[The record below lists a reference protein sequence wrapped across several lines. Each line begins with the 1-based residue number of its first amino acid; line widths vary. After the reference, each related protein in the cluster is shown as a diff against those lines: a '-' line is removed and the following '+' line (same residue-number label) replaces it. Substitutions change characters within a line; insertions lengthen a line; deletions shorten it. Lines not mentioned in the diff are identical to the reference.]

1 MKWGRKHK
9 RGNPEAQ
16 LHKAAADY
24 LDRILPPKSWWT
36 TIPAGGG
43 GLIRGAILKRLG
55 YQAGTPDI
63 LVLFDGKAHFIELK
77 AKNGRMSAEQVGQ
90 MEALN
95 EASVPVEVCR
105 SITEIGLALSRWQIP
120 TREAEITLER
130 RVTAAGMVA

>member
-1 MKWGRKHK
+1 VNWGRKHK
-9 RGNPEAQ
+9 RDNPEAQ

-43 GLIRGAILKRLG
+43 GVIRGAILKRLG
-55 YQAGTPDI
+55 YQAGTPDLLI
-63 LVLFDGKAHFIELK
+63 CFAGKAHFIELK
-77 AKNGRMSAEQVGQ
+77 AKQGRLSAEQVGQ

-105 SITEIGLALSRWQIP
+105 SITDIGLALSRWQIP
-120 TREAEITLER
+120 TREAEVSLGR
-130 RVTAAGMVA
+130 RIHAAGMTA

>member
-43 GLIRGAILKRLG
+43 GRIRGAILKRLG
-55 YQAGTPDI
+55 YAAGTPDLLI
-63 LVLFDGKAHFIELK
+63 CYAGKAFFIELK
-77 AKNGRMSAEQVGQ
+77 AKKGKLSAEQVGQ
-90 MEALN
+90 HEALN
-95 EASVPVEVCR
+95 EASVPVEICR
-105 SITEIGLALSRWQIP
+105 SITDIGCALSRWQIP
-120 TREAEITLER
+120 TRESQITLQSRIEAAR
-130 RVTAAGMVA
+130 RVA